1 MSMNTNIIANI
12 ELSESENEFL
22 QFRHEVTRSRI
33 IKYIENGLPFDKAV
47 IKEAGE
53 SLISYYEYI
62 KDNIKDEDKHKLN
75 EFDDIPLTYH
85 GTDLNDFEKD
95 IFDRL
100 PNIGKWQWSNYTRVW
115 RALEEADEC
124 LMEFV
129 YHEANYLCRAPQ
141 ETQNI

>member
-1 MSMNTNIIANI
+1 MEN
-12 ELSESENEFL
+12 LSQSEKEFL
-22 QFRHEVTRSRI
+22 EFKHEITKNRI
-33 IKYIENGLPFDKAV
+33 VKYLDDGLTFDKAV
-47 IKEAGE
+47 VKEAGE

-62 KDNIKDEDKHKLN
+62 HNNLKDEDKHKLI

-85 GTDLNDFEKD
+85 GTDLNEFEKD

-100 PNIGKWQWSNYTRVW
+100 PNIGKWQWGNYSRIW

-129 YHEANYLCRAPQ
+129 YHEVNYLCQGPQAAPDNN
-141 ETQNI
+141 T